1 VTSPEPAAD
10 AAATGADGHPPH
22 PPTRVALVRHAVTS
36 ETGSRLSGRK
46 PGIDLSDVGRTQAQA
61 AGERLAALPVAAV
74 YASPIERT
82 TQTAELVAKHHGV
95 PVVPLPGVVEAD
107 YGDWTGETLADL
119 AKTDLWKV
127 VQLAPSRV
135 RFPGG
140 ESMAG
145 MQARMVAAIETVAD
159 RHRGQTVV
167 IVSHADPIKA
177 AVAHFTGLAL
187 DLFQRVAVAPAS
199 ITVLELGPFGAV
211 LLKCND
217 TGSLEELVPRAT
229 PDPAEREVAAD
240 G

>member
-1 VTSPEPAAD
+1 V
-10 AAATGADGHPPH
+10 
-22 PPTRVALVRHAVTS
+22 LVRHAVTS